1 MFYLEL
7 FRVLEKE
14 RVRYLVV
21 GGVAVNLHGAER
33 MTMDIDLMVGL
44 DPANLARFVKAAR
57 ALGLKPAVLPV
68 TLEQLCDA
76 ATVEGWIRDKHML
89 ALQLRGPELHAPSV
103 DILVKPVVPFDEA
116 YGRRVPVLME
126 DVTISVIA
134 PQDLIVLKS
143 GTGRQIDEADIR
155 ALRRLEMLNS
165 RKRDD

>member
-14 RVRYLVV
+14 GVRYLVV

-33 MTMDIDLMVGL
+33 MTMDIDLMLGL
-44 DPANLARFVKAAR
+44 DPANLARFLKAAR

-68 TLEQLCDA
+68 TLEHLCDA
-76 ATVEGWIRDKHML
+76 PTVEGWIRDKHML

-103 DILVKPVVPFDEA
+103 DILVKPVVPFDDA

-134 PQDLIVLKS
+134 PQDLIALKS
-143 GTGRQIDEADIR
+143 GTGREVDAADIR
-155 ALRRLEMLNS
+155 ALHRLDMLKS
-165 RKRDD
+165 RKRED